1 MLTQEFLVCLEQKK
15 ILMEQILNITK
26 QMEVQTLE
34 ESLELDGLLEQRGL
48 LMQRVDKC
56 NVLIQSK
63 IELCSP
69 DEQERLRSLVAAQ
82 LEEDSCSQDEQKA
95 LILVKDINAMFRQA
109 AALNRST
116 LDFLFAQRENTKN
129 RLAELKQQGE
139 QNTLFTY
146 Q

>member
-26 QMEVQTLE
+26 QMEVQSLE

-63 IELCSP
+63 IELCEP

-82 LEEDSCSQDEQKA
+82 LEEESCSPDEQKA
-95 LILVKDINAMFRQA
+95 LHLVKEINAMFRQA

-116 LDFLFAQRENTKN
+116 LDFLLAQRENTKN